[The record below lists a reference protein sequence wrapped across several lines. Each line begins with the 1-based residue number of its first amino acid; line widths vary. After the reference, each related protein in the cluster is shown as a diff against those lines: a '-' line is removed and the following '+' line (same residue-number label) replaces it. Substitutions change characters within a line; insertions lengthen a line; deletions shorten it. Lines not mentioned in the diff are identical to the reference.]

1 MTFGTRDADASG
13 AAGAVGWQLPL
24 RAVVAVVVALFMVG
38 AAVVLILTI
47 IDDDPPLH
55 LVIATGPE
63 RGTYHTLGLAMAEV
77 LETEGAV
84 ASTEVLTTEGSVEN
98 MDLVG
103 GPDHRADLAF
113 VQSDTTP
120 TGAVR
125 LLAPLYQEVLHILV
139 AKELS
144 ETVAG
149 VPALEGL
156 RVALGAPGS
165 GTRSIAERLIDH
177 FGVRVK
183 QDIAVSPDEVARGLV
198 DGSIDAAFMLS
209 AIPSSVI
216 EELCEKDAVRFL
228 SLGDAQE
235 RGNEADAL
243 ALVFPS
249 IVSGVIPRS
258 TYERLP
264 EYPVATIEVAA
275 MLVASDRLDTDVAAN
290 LLSTLFAH
298 RSKLVETATD
308 RVVAARRIRERFQP
322 EAVLIP
328 YHAGAVHYF
337 ERTRP
342 PFIVEYAETMSLAFT
357 LLVGLFSCAV
367 AAREWMRRKMKNR
380 IDVFY
385 VEVEELTGDLDGM
398 SLDELIAQRRALRDL
413 RRRAFAELVAERL
426 EANESFTIFQDFLA
440 NERAAIETR
449 IKERTEAP
457 TGSPQ
462 SSR

>member
-1 MTFGTRDADASG
+1 
-13 AAGAVGWQLPL
+13 
-24 RAVVAVVVALFMVG
+24 VVAVVLAVLMVG
-38 AAVVLILTI
+38 AATALYQAITG
-47 IDDDPPLH
+47 DETPPH

-63 RGTYHTLGLAMAEV
+63 SGTYHTLGMAMAAV
-77 LETEGAV
+77 LESEGV
-84 ASTEVLTTEGSVEN
+84 VSTTDVLLTEGSVAN
-98 MDLVG
+98 MRLVG
-103 GPDHRADLAF
+103 GSDRRADLAF
-113 VQSDTTP
+113 VQSDTKP

-139 AKELS
+139 AKDLA
-144 ETVAG
+144 ETVTG
-149 VPALEGL
+149 VPDLGGL
-156 RVALGAPGS
+156 RVALGTPAS
-165 GTRSIAERLIDH
+165 GTRSVAERVIDH
-177 FGVRVK
+177 FGVEVGE
-183 QDIAVSPDEVARGLV
+183 DISLPPEQVARGLV
-198 DGSIDAAFMLS
+198 GGSVDAAFLLS

-216 EELCEKDAVRFL
+216 EELCEQDAVRFL

-235 RGNEADAL
+235 RGNETDAL

-249 IVSGVIPRS
+249 ISSGVIPRS

-264 EYPVATIEVAA
+264 ELPVATIEVAA
-275 MLVASDRLDTDVAAN
+275 MLVASEDLDSGFVST

-328 YHAGAVHYF
+328 HHAGAVHYF

-357 LLVGLFSCAV
+357 LLVGLFSCVV
-367 AAREWMRRKMKNR
+367 AAREWMRRRMKNR

-449 IKERTEAP
+449 IKERTEAR
-457 TGSPQ
+457 TEGPQ